1 VKKRARLGERIG
13 ERIGV
18 DHAIAPGEI
27 IGAIDVGS
35 NAARMK
41 LARVLADGSFERLH
55 QQRDP
60 IQPGEGLWETGE
72 MSEPVVERLVRTM
85 RAYRKICERERAG
98 HVRAVAT
105 SALREARNREAVVA
119 RVREEARVDLEVVSG
134 KEEARLIALG
144 VLRGMPRT
152 ASSLLLDIGGGSTE
166 IARAVGEAPHEV
178 WSAPIGSVRMSGMF
192 HLDDRGGADAG
203 NITRDDVTRMR
214 QFAQRVIGETLPA
227 RIAGAPKNALGSSG
241 TIRAVC
247 TFAAPA
253 GRAAAGRDDITR
265 AVEELVRLGPAERR
279 KRFEA
284 QRASIVVPGAVILET
299 LVHHLRIDNVTPI
312 DGGLKDGL
320 LVDLLRRAQQRRT
333 DPLLSDAVLSAG
345 RRFGFDEPHALHTRD
360 VALALFDQL
369 APAHKLPPDARLLL
383 EAAAMLHDIG
393 TAVSRTRHHKH
404 SLYLMQHLDLPGLS
418 DHERDLAALVARFH
432 RRTPA
437 KASHPALA
445 ELPDDEVRVVCV
457 LSSLLRIA
465 DGADRGRESAVARV
479 ECSLSKSNVTIRVV
493 PRRGKS
499 IGWESEPDAARLGK
513 LLRRAVD
520 VRTD

>member
-1 VKKRARLGERIG
+1 MTKRRAHLG

-41 LARVLADGSFERLH
+41 LARVLPDGSFERLH

-60 IQPGEGLWETGE
+60 IQPGEDLWETGE
-72 MSEPVVERLVRTM
+72 MSDAVVERLVRTM
-85 RAYRKICERERAG
+85 RAYRKICEREGAG

-105 SALREARNREAVVA
+105 SALREARNREAVVK
-119 RVREEARVDLEVVSG
+119 RVRDEARVELEVVSG
-134 KEEARLIALG
+134 TEEARLIALG

-166 IARAVGEAPHEV
+166 VARAIGEAPREV

-192 HLDDRGGADAG
+192 HLDAPERDGV
-203 NITRDDVTRMR
+203 ITRDDVTRMR
-214 QFAQRVIGETLPA
+214 QYAQRVIGEALPA
-227 RIAGAPKNALGSSG
+227 RIAGAPRNALGSSG

-253 GRAAAGRDDITR
+253 GRAAAAREDITR

-284 QRASIVVPGAVILET
+284 QRASLVVPGAVILET

-333 DPLLSDAVLSAG
+333 DPLLSDALLSAG

-369 APAHKLPPDARLLL
+369 VPAHRLPPDARLVL
-383 EAAAMLHDIG
+383 EAAAMLHDVG
-393 TAVSRTRHHKH
+393 NAVSRTRHHKH
-404 SLYLMQHLDLPGLS
+404 SLYLIAHLDLPGMS
-418 DHERDLAALVARFH
+418 DHERELAALVARFH
-432 RRTPA
+432 RRSHA
-437 KASHPALA
+437 KAAHPALA
-445 ELPDDEVRVVCV
+445 HLPSDEARVVCV
-457 LSSLLRIA
+457 LASLLRLA

-479 ECSLSKSNVTIRVV
+479 ECVVAKRRVTVRLV
-493 PRRGKS
+493 PRRGKT
-499 IGWESEPDAARLGK
+499 IGSWESDEDAARLGK
-513 LLRRAVD
+513 LLRRDVD
-520 VRTD
+520 VRVD